1 MATEE
6 QKKGRQTRL
15 FNDIIAGFAKGLYEL
30 FDDSALAMADTIGSE
45 LLVEM
50 EQELGLEIAGEDPQE
65 ILTEIE
71 RLLIDEYGMSKD
83 AKFTVKDGQIDMKI
97 EDCQLWSATEKLLKA
112 EVPPFTCVPMMMAS
126 SALRKRLGTKSKF
139 AGIEQDTD
147 KHICNIAFR
156 TN

>member
-1 MATEE
+1 MATED
-6 QKKGRQTRL
+6 QKKGRQMRL
-15 FNDIIAGFAKGLYEL
+15 FNDIVAGFAKGLYEL

-65 ILTEIE
+65 ILTEVE
-71 RLLIDEYGMSKD
+71 RLLVDEYGMSKD
-83 AKFTVKDGQIDMKI
+83 ATMTIEDDQISMKI
-97 EDCQLWSATEKLLKA
+97 EGCQMWPATEKLLKA

-126 SALRKRLGTKSKF
+126 ASLRKRLGMKSKF
-139 AGIEQDTD
+139 TGINQDTD
-147 KHICNIAFR
+147 KQICHITFR